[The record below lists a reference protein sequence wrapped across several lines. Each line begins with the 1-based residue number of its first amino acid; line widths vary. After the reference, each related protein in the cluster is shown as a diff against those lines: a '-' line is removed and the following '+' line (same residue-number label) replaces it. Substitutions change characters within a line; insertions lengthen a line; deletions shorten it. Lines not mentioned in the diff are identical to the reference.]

1 VRIRL
6 VLCFMFPPNPAS
18 SADLAAAFLPS
29 SRPQP
34 SPKIELIGKGNSL
47 RHGAVAPACQPVRVH
62 HVAGP
67 PMPLLNFLEL
77 LPLPQMFAACLACG
91 ALVLFIVTLGVW
103 IALRVLR
110 VPPTRILFDSG
121 ILITVLSL
129 MFAVLIG
136 FASAGI
142 WNDEVQARAAVQ
154 REANAIENIV
164 ALASSYPTELR
175 EQIHVEMMRY
185 ARNVLDR
192 DWPAMQQ
199 RTDANDNLYDRS
211 NSPLVAPGNADFDQG
226 CRRNPAA
233 SAVRGADRTN
243 SRSAKRAFATRNDCA
258 QRDLCAP
265 MAGPN
270 ADRDRSFDRDHPLT
284 EPGISGARA
293 DGGNLCLR
301 GVLGILCY
309 CRPRSPVRWRN
320 RDQANS
326 DRTGHEPYPGRHR
339 QSVACIGA
347 SREYGAL
354 RPVRFRQLLQR
365 RGARQSLPR

>member
-1 VRIRL
+1 
-6 VLCFMFPPNPAS
+6 
-18 SADLAAAFLPS
+18 
-29 SRPQP
+29 
-34 SPKIELIGKGNSL
+34 
-47 RHGAVAPACQPVRVH
+47 
-62 HVAGP
+62 
-67 PMPLLNFLEL
+67 MPLLNFLEL

-211 NSPLVAPGNADFDQG
+211 NSPLVALVTRISTEAAGGTQRLPLSEALIGQILEVRSARLQRETIARSGISAPQWLALTLIATAALTVIILSQNQEFRVRVRMAGIYAFAVCSAFFVIVAHDRPFVGEIGIKPIPIEQAMNRIQGGIGN
-226 CRRNPAA
+226 PSPA
-233 SAVRGADRTN
+233 SAQAANT
-243 SRSAKRAFATRNDCA
+243 
-258 QRDLCAP
+258 
-265 MAGPN
+265 
-270 ADRDRSFDRDHPLT
+270 
-284 EPGISGARA
+284 AR
-293 DGGNLCLR
+293 
-301 GVLGILCY
+301 
-309 CRPRSPVRWRN
+309 
-320 RDQANS
+320 
-326 DRTGHEPYPGRHR
+326 
-339 QSVACIGA
+339 
-347 SREYGAL
+347 
-354 RPVRFRQLLQR
+354 
-365 RGARQSLPR
+365 

>member
-1 VRIRL
+1 
-6 VLCFMFPPNPAS
+6 
-18 SADLAAAFLPS
+18 
-29 SRPQP
+29 
-34 SPKIELIGKGNSL
+34 
-47 RHGAVAPACQPVRVH
+47 
-62 HVAGP
+62 
-67 PMPLLNFLEL
+67 MPLLNFLEL
-77 LPLPQMFAACLACG
+77 LPLPQMFVACLACG
-91 ALVLFIVTLGVW
+91 AVVLFVVTVGVW
-103 IALRVLR
+103 VALRVLR
-110 VPPTRILFDSG
+110 VPPTRILFESG

-199 RTDANDNLYDRS
+199 RTDANENLYDRS
-211 NSPLVAPGNADFDQG
+211 NSPLVALVTRISTG
-226 CRRNPAA
+226 AA
-233 SAVRGADRTN
+233 GGTQRLPLSEALIGQILEVR
-243 SRSAKRAFATRNDCA
+243 S
-258 QRDLCAP
+258 AP

-284 EPGISGARA
+284 EPRISGARA
-293 DGGNLCLR
+293 DGGNLCVR
-301 GVLGILCY
+301 SVLGILCY

-326 DRTGHEPYPGRHR
+326 DRTGHETYPGRHR
-339 QSVACIGA
+339 QSVGCIGA
-347 SREYGAL
+347 SREWGAL
-354 RPVRFRQLLQR
+354 RPVPFRQLLQQC
-365 RGARQSLPR
+365 GARQSLPR